1 MKQSKHRKVEV
12 EKVAKGIIFALL
24 VSVLILPEDQNLM
37 DPVLL
42 PKFMASTFFLL
53 ILLIYSLF
61 IPKSP
66 VLKGWKD
73 PLILLYL
80 LFFAISL
87 ISVLYSIYPI
97 DGLFEWLKMAYGII
111 FLWLMI
117 KIKPE
122 KTIIVYTS
130 ICISF
135 LAIISVLI
143 QLASLGSHFDFT
155 LHTTYLVSGPFGH
168 KNLLGQI
175 LLLTFPFS
183 VWAAFRLQN
192 LMKYL
197 GLFNVI
203 TSIFLIVILLSRGV
217 WVSFLGALAGT
228 GMVYAYLQMA
238 QGKLTENP
246 LNRRAVVGI
255 AVGVCLVLVGLGV
268 FFSQTNHDQ
277 TISERAQ
284 SVVDLNNVHTKDR
297 IGLWQRSW
305 QLFLE
310 KPIIGHGMGS
320 WKVEVVRLGT
330 HGLKTS
336 GGEINYVRPH
346 NDYLWVLSEQGL
358 IGFIPYLGLLVLG
371 LWYCIRN
378 IYQEQKSSLFHFA
391 LLFSYLSFLGVSFFS
406 FPRERIEHIFL
417 FHLFLAAILQAKWE
431 RENKEPSQSQW
442 GKLGEKV
449 VLGVVVMIILLGGW
463 CGWKRYQGESKISKA
478 QDLQNRSQWD
488 RALKELESIDLFW
501 MPMDRTATP
510 VELYIGSVYIST
522 YQPKDGCINYQRA
535 FEKHPWHPMVLNGLA
550 RCYKMSGQI
559 EKAEEFYLK
568 ALTITP
574 ENNHTL
580 LGLSAMYWEQDN
592 KQIAIE
598 TLKKIS
604 PRWEDPGYDLMLKQ
618 VIKFELDSIKSQYP
632 NAELTRYLNDSIQ
645 IFPKIDFIYR
655 ESIYRKTSLKEELEK
670 YIQ

>member
-192 LMKYL
+192 
-197 GLFNVI
+197 
-203 TSIFLIVILLSRGV
+203 
-217 WVSFLGALAGT
+217 
-228 GMVYAYLQMA
+228 
-238 QGKLTENP
+238 
-246 LNRRAVVGI
+246 
-255 AVGVCLVLVGLGV
+255 
-268 FFSQTNHDQ
+268 
-277 TISERAQ
+277 
-284 SVVDLNNVHTKDR
+284 
-297 IGLWQRSW
+297 
-305 QLFLE
+305 
-310 KPIIGHGMGS
+310 
-320 WKVEVVRLGT
+320 
-330 HGLKTS
+330 
-336 GGEINYVRPH
+336 
-346 NDYLWVLSEQGL
+346 
-358 IGFIPYLGLLVLG
+358 
-371 LWYCIRN
+371 
-378 IYQEQKSSLFHFA
+378 
-391 LLFSYLSFLGVSFFS
+391 
-406 FPRERIEHIFL
+406 
-417 FHLFLAAILQAKWE
+417 
-431 RENKEPSQSQW
+431 
-442 GKLGEKV
+442 
-449 VLGVVVMIILLGGW
+449 
-463 CGWKRYQGESKISKA
+463 
-478 QDLQNRSQWD
+478 
-488 RALKELESIDLFW
+488 
-501 MPMDRTATP
+501 
-510 VELYIGSVYIST
+510 
-522 YQPKDGCINYQRA
+522 
-535 FEKHPWHPMVLNGLA
+535 
-550 RCYKMSGQI
+550 
-559 EKAEEFYLK
+559 
-568 ALTITP
+568 
-574 ENNHTL
+574 
-580 LGLSAMYWEQDN
+580 
-592 KQIAIE
+592 
-598 TLKKIS
+598 
-604 PRWEDPGYDLMLKQ
+604 
-618 VIKFELDSIKSQYP
+618 
-632 NAELTRYLNDSIQ
+632 
-645 IFPKIDFIYR
+645 
-655 ESIYRKTSLKEELEK
+655 
-670 YIQ
+670 